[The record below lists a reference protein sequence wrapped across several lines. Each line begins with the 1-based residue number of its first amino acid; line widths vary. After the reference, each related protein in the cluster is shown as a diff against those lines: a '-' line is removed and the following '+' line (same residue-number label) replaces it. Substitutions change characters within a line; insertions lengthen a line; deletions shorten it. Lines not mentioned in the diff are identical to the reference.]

1 MNTLE
6 HRIKELKRRIELKRQ
21 LMSLTEQRIQEM
33 EDELA
38 EQEQTARRSYW
49 ERSTPEQRDWY
60 VFAILE
66 SLQGETRTT
75 TFDGTE
81 NGTVRVDTVS
91 V

>member
-38 EQEQTARRSYW
+38 EQERGQTACQPY
-49 ERSTPEQRDWY
+49 
-60 VFAILE
+60 
-66 SLQGETRTT
+66 QGETRTT
-75 TFDGTE
+75 PFDGTE